1 MAVTPDPRT
10 PYHEEPHTAP
20 PQSMMDI
27 ASAFWIVLAA
37 ALAAG
42 VLIWLISATS
52 IEPPVSVDF
61 ERATVG
67 GAAHHT
73 ARTRAGD
80 AARTDSIAM
89 WS

>member
-10 PYHEEPHTAP
+10 PYHEEPYTAP

-37 ALAAG
+37 VLAAG

-52 IEPPVSVDF
+52 IKPPISVDSN
-61 ERATVG
+61 
-67 GAAHHT
+67 
-73 ARTRAGD
+73 ARPSVEQPITPPAPVPATRA
-80 AARTDSIAM
+80 APTP
-89 WS
+89 